1 MELFN
6 KKQRKNY
13 KNKINNKSKN
23 GLDIN
28 IIIKYISILS
38 IIKYV
43 IKKYY
48 TIKYLINKNMRIKL
62 TPKNY

>member
-6 KKQRKNY
+6 KKQRKNN

-28 IIIKYISILS
+28 IIIK
-38 IIKYV
+38 
-43 IKKYY
+43 
-48 TIKYLINKNMRIKL
+48 
-62 TPKNY
+62 